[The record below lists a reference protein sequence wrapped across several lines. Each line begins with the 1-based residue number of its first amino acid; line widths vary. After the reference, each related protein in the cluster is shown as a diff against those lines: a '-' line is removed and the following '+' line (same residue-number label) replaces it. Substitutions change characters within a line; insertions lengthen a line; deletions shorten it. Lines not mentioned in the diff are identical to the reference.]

1 VAASGAIERT
11 GARVDLRLVG
21 AVAAVWVLWGS
32 TFAAMRFAVGTIPPF
47 AMAACRFTLA
57 GAILLAVCALRGR
70 LRVTRADIVR
80 ALITG
85 ATLLLLGNGMTAWTV
100 QYLPTGINSL
110 LLSVSP
116 IWMALI
122 AFVWYRERPA
132 RIAVAGM
139 LLGLV
144 GLALLVR
151 PVSGSPI
158 ALWPAVL
165 AVLASVSW
173 SFGSIYQRRA
183 GRGDLLLATAL
194 QMLAGGLL
202 LGLEAALTGEW
213 RAFHPGAVSALS
225 LGGFSWLVLFGSLI
239 AYSSFLYTMQNASTA
254 LASTYA
260 YVNPV
265 VAVILGFVLFGERL
279 TPLEAVASA
288 VIVVGVALMMLPAR
302 SGPARTASDRSPGRR
317 LPEAR

>member
-1 VAASGAIERT
+1 MRIDG
-11 GARVDLRLVG
+11 RLVA

-32 TFAAMRFAVGTIPPF
+32 TFAGMRLAVGTIPPF
-47 AMAACRFTLA
+47 AMASCRFTLA
-57 GAILLAVCALRGR
+57 GSILLAVCALRGR
-70 LRVTRADIVR
+70 LRVTRAELVR
-80 ALITG
+80 ACVTG

-100 QYLPTGINSL
+100 QFLPTGINSL

-122 AFVWYRERPA
+122 AFVWYRERPTPVA
-132 RIAVAGM
+132 LAGM

-144 GLALLVR
+144 GLVLLVR
-151 PVSGSPI
+151 PTSASAIP
-158 ALWPAVL
+158 LWPALL

-183 GRGDLLLATAL
+183 GRGGDLILATAL
-194 QMLAGGLL
+194 QMLAGGVLL
-202 LGLEAALTGEW
+202 ALEAALTGEW
-213 RAFHPGAVSALS
+213 RGFDPHAVSAAS
-225 LGGFSWLVLFGSLI
+225 LGGFLWLVLFGSLI
-239 AYSSFLYTMQNASTA
+239 AYSAFLYTMQNASTA

-279 TPLEAVASA
+279 TPLESAASA
-288 VIVVGVALMMLPAR
+288 IIVVGVALMMLPAPR
-302 SGPARTASDRSPGRR
+302 PASEP
-317 LPEAR
+317 